1 MIRENSSG
9 VRGHSSFL
17 RMPITTNNPDGAITE
32 ETILQRYDSLPDDL
46 KQSLMGVGT
55 ASELY
60 KIGKNANLGVE
71 KIGRLAEEVGLI
83 ILGLTPS
90 QNFIS
95 DLKQKLEVTEEKAGE
110 IASEV
115 NARIFLPIRESL
127 KRLHGASW
135 SEGIT
140 KLPLTTERPR
150 SIEEKKIA
158 VPPPPP
164 ILQKKEPELPAQT
177 KSEIKK
183 PAMPPPTIPIEKPR
197 LPGPTPSTP
206 KEPLIIQPMGGA
218 PTAIKPTLDREIPKD
233 EARPFSPPPVERKP
247 TPSPS
252 PIQPPPMRIIAPSV
266 NPETQK
272 ARPPIPPP
280 LPPTPQ
286 KIPVF
291 EKPALPTPPAPINPP
306 TFSLDIEPREKV
318 LRPPF
323 IPAAKPQGIREDGGI
338 KPQSQTPPPP
348 QPGFDPYREPVE

>member
-1 MIRENSSG
+1 
-9 VRGHSSFL
+9 
-17 RMPITTNNPDGAITE
+17 MPITTNNPDDHITE

-55 ASELY
+55 AGELY

-140 KLPLTTERPR
+140 KLPLTAERPR

-164 ILQKKEPELPAQT
+164 ILQKKEPEPPAQT
-177 KSEIKK
+177 KPEIKK
-183 PAMPPPTIPIEKPR
+183 PAMPLPIIPIEKPS
-197 LPGPTPSTP
+197 LPAPTQSTP
-206 KEPLIIQPMGGA
+206 KEPLIIQPMGGVS
-218 PTAIKPTLDREIPKD
+218 TAIKAVPDRGMPKD
-233 EARPFSPPPVERKP
+233 ETKPFSPPPVERKSIP
-247 TPSPS
+247 PPS
-252 PIQPPPMRIIAPSV
+252 PIQPPQMRVMTPSV
-266 NPETQK
+266 NPEAQK
-272 ARPPIPPP
+272 AQPPTPPP
-280 LPPTPQ
+280 LPPAPP

-291 EKPALPTPPAPINPP
+291 EKQALPTPPAPINPP
-306 TFSLDIEPREKV
+306 TFSPDIEPREKV

-323 IPAAKPQGIREDGGI
+323 IPAAKPQGIREGGGI

-348 QPGFDPYREPVE
+348 QSGFDPYREPVE